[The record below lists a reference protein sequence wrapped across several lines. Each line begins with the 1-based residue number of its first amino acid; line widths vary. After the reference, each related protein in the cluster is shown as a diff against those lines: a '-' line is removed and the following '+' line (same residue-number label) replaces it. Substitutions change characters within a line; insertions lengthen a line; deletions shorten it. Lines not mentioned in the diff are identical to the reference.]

1 MSALHVHE
9 PRTVDTDL
17 MPSTLESNFLVPNGT
32 FLVLALLTVLA
43 LIVIGLVVGG
53 LVWLLTSRRGATLD
67 R

>member
-1 MSALHVHE
+1 MSAFHVHE
-9 PRTVDTDL
+9 PGPWILTPCRPL
-17 MPSTLESNFLVPNGT
+17 LESTFLVPNGT
-32 FLVLALLTVLA
+32 FLVLAVLTVLA